1 MSNKKVLSALVRNHP
16 GVLQRVSGLF
26 YRRGYNIETLSA
38 CATENPK
45 FTRMTIVV
53 ITNDELE
60 MSQII
65 RQLSKIQDIR
75 RIAILD
81 EDKAIFSESMMVKF
95 ECVPERRTEFLNLT
109 FRNHM
114 NVLYIGDNT
123 ATVTMTGSPDDLDAV
138 LEKFGQYRVIEL
150 SRSGLSAMEASDRP
164 FAEMDDA
171 EFIN

>member
-26 YRRGYNIETLSA
+26 YRRGYNIETISA

-45 FTRMTIVV
+45 FTRMTMVV
-53 ITNDELE
+53 VTNDELE

-81 EDKAIFSESMMVKF
+81 EEKAIFSESMMVKF
-95 ECVPERRTEFLNLT
+95 ECAPENRTEFLNLA

-114 NVLYIGDNT
+114 NVLYIGDS
-123 ATVTMTGSPDDLDAV
+123 TVTVTATGSPDDLDGV
-138 LEKFGQYRVIEL
+138 LEKFVAYPIVEL
-150 SRSGLSAMEASDRP
+150 TRSGMSAIEASDRP
-164 FAEMDDA
+164 FVEMDDA